1 MAITVN
7 DLHDLIKLLEEQPE
21 WRAEIRRVLL
31 TSDLLQLPELVREI
45 ADLQRQHG
53 REIADIRSNIAQ
65 IVEIQ
70 RRHSQILEQNSRH
83 IEKVEQQI
91 AELTEIQRRHSQI
104 LEQNSRHIEKV
115 EQQIAELTEIQRRHS
130 QILEE
135 NSRQIAELVRGD
147 ELLRESLRQLV
158 DWQRGEAGRR
168 QGEQYEQFILRRAT
182 YLFAGGEGGSP
193 AEREVRNALG
203 TWLKP
208 LYRDGYDID
217 AGSDPFLADVIWQ
230 KGDRVLVVEVS
241 LKVDSEDVNRARQR
255 ADTLRRVGVDATPVV
270 IGEEWAVITA
280 QAEAQQK
287 AVEWIVGGGFSQGV
301 IEFRRL
307 DWV

>member
-21 WRAEIRRVLL
+21 WRAELRRVLL
-31 TSDLLQLPELVREI
+31 TSELLQLPELVREI

-53 REIADIRSNIAQ
+53 GEIADIRSNIAQ
-65 IVEIQ
+65 ILEIQ
-70 RRHSQILEQNSRH
+70 RRHSE
-83 IEKVEQQI
+83 
-91 AELTEIQRRHSQI
+91 
-104 LEQNSRHIEKV
+104 
-115 EQQIAELTEIQRRHS
+115 
-130 QILEE
+130 ILEE

-147 ELLRESLRQLV
+147 QLLRESLRQLV

-203 TWLKP
+203 AWLKP

-217 AGSDPFLADVIWQ
+217 AGSDPFLADLVWQ

-255 ADTLRRVGVDATPVV
+255 AETLRRVGIDATPVV
-270 IGEEWAVITA
+270 IGEE
-280 QAEAQQK
+280 
-287 AVEWIVGGGFSQGV
+287 
-301 IEFRRL
+301 
-307 DWV
+307 

>member
-21 WRAEIRRVLL
+21 WRAELRRVLL
-31 TSDLLQLPELVREI
+31 TSELLQLPELVREI

-53 REIADIRSNIAQ
+53 GEIANIRSNIAQ

-70 RRHSQILEQNSRH
+70 RRHSEILQENSRH
-83 IEKVEQQI
+83 IERVVQQI
-91 AELTEIQRRHSQI
+91 AELTEVQRRHS
-104 LEQNSRHIEKV
+104 E
-115 EQQIAELTEIQRRHS
+115 
-130 QILEE
+130 ILEE

-147 ELLRESLRQLV
+147 DLLRESLRQLV

-217 AGSDPFLADVIWQ
+217 AGSDPFLADLIWE
-230 KGDRVLVVEVS
+230 KGGRVLVVEVS
-241 LKVDSEDVNRARQR
+241 LKVDSEDVSRARQR
-255 ADTLRRVGVDATPVV
+255 AETLRRVGIDATPVV